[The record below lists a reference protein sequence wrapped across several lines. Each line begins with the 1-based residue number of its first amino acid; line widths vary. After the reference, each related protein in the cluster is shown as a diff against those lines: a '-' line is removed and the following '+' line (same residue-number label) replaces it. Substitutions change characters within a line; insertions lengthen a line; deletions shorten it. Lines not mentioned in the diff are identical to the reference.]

1 MWNGGWV
8 GHMYTVKSPTNAK
21 VSQDLSMVE
30 VLLLKARL
38 MGLFGLF
45 KISVTKCDFLVDLE
59 TGRETE
65 REPDFAKRTKEWEVL
80 LKKPFLD
87 AERLV
92 M

>member
-1 MWNGGWV
+1 MS
-8 GHMYTVKSPTNAK
+8 TEKSPTNAK

>member
-1 MWNGGWV
+1 
-8 GHMYTVKSPTNAK
+8 
-21 VSQDLSMVE
+21 MVE
-30 VLLLKARL
+30 VLSLKASL
-38 MGLFGLF
+38 IGIFVLF

-87 AERLV
+87 AERLAMFDMFFKPV
-92 M
+92 SFLKRFNLWRT

>member
-1 MWNGGWV
+1 
-8 GHMYTVKSPTNAK
+8 
-21 VSQDLSMVE
+21 
-30 VLLLKARL
+30 

>member
-1 MWNGGWV
+1 ML
-8 GHMYTVKSPTNAK
+8 
-21 VSQDLSMVE
+21 QDLSMVE